1 LFAWLESMVQLVYT
15 KNEEVSFYIQINNS
29 KLH

>member
-1 LFAWLESMVQLVYT
+1 MVQLVYT